1 MRKTILIATIAAL
14 SVAAVSL
21 LPTMPILAE
30 KQTPVERRDA
40 LLSADALELMWKAK
54 DLPVQQ
60 IEDLI

>member
-1 MRKTILIATIAAL
+1 LTAA
-14 SVAAVSL
+14 AISL
-21 LPTMPILAE
+21 LPTMPIFAE

-40 LLSADALELMWKAK
+40 PVLADALELMLKTK